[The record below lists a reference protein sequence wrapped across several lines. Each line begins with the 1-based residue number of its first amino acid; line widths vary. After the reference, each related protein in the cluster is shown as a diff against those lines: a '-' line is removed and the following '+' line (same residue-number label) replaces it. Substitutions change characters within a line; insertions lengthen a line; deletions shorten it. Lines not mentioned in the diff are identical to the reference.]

1 MSPAFGENLK
11 RIREENGWTLEEMAT
26 RLNST
31 KQVLSRY
38 ERGERT
44 PKVTMAAKFA
54 EALGVSLQ
62 DLIGDESVTS
72 VHDLVNNAVRA
83 GIFAGQNMV
92 APKTEEAKIISG
104 GIDKMPPERR
114 EQALK
119 VLQTIFSDYFNEG
132 EKQ

>member
-1 MSPAFGENLK
+1 MSPDFGENLK
-11 RIREENGWTLEEMAT
+11 RICEENGWTLEEMAK
-26 RLNST
+26 RLGST

-44 PKVTMAAKFA
+44 PKITMAAKFA

-72 VHDLVNNAVRA
+72 IHDLVNNAVRA
-83 GIFAGQNMV
+83 GIAAGQNMV
-92 APKTEEAKIISG
+92 APKTEEAKIISA
-104 GIDKMPPERR
+104 GIDKMSPERR

-119 VLQTIFSDYFNEG
+119 VLQTIFADYFDGG
-132 EKQ
+132 EK